1 MNNAKR
7 VNFRSKKFLEEH
19 VSSILDFYTDN
30 IIDKTGGYHQN
41 YKDDGTVFDTDK
53 KQLVSSCR
61 MIFNYVKA
69 DTLFAG
75 DNYPK
80 IWRHGLDYL
89 RSVHWQNDRQ
99 GYSWTL
105 DNSGVTDATNQCYGL
120 AFVLL
125 AFSTALKGGDESARA
140 DVYHTYQL
148 MEQHFWQA
156 DIGLYADEISAD
168 WQEMSDYR
176 GQNSNMH
183 SCEAML
189 LAYEATQDSLFL
201 DRAYHLAQKIAV
213 EQADKTSGLVWEHF
227 NTDLSIDWDYNR
239 DDPKNLYRPWGFQP
253 GHQTEWTKLLLM
265 LHKHQ
270 PEQWMIDR
278 AKSLFDHAV
287 NTAWDD
293 VNGGLFYGYDDQGNI
308 CDDDKYFW
316 VQAESFAAAAL
327 LAHATGDE
335 QYWQWYDKLWAYSWE
350 HFVDHENGAW
360 FRLLNADNSSQSDV
374 KSAAGAKCDY
384 HTLGACTVVLESVF
398 N

>member
-1 MNNAKR
+1 MNNDKNI
-7 VNFRSKKFLEEH
+7 NFRSKYFLEKH
-19 VSSILDFYTDN
+19 VSSILDFYTDK
-30 IIDKTGGYHQN
+30 IIDENGGYHQN
-41 YKDDGTVFDTDK
+41 YKDDGTLFDLDK

-61 MIFNYVKA
+61 MIFNYIKA
-69 DTLFAG
+69 DSMFGGAI
-75 DNYPK
+75 YPK
-80 IWRHGLDYL
+80 VWQHGLDYL
-89 RSVHWQNDRQ
+89 RAVHWQNERQ

-105 DNSGVTDATNQCYGL
+105 DNTGVTDETNQCYGL

-140 DVYHTYQL
+140 DVYHTYEL
-148 MEQHFWQA
+148 MEKHFWQA
-156 DIGLYADEISAD
+156 NIGLYADEISAD
-168 WQEMSDYR
+168 WQQVSDYR

-189 LAYEATQDSLFL
+189 LAYEATEDTLFL
-201 DRAYHLAQKIAV
+201 DRAYSLAQKIAV
-213 EQADKTSGLVWEHF
+213 EQADKTKGLVWEHF
-227 NTDLSIDWDYNR
+227 KTDLSIDWDYNR

-265 LHKHQ
+265 LHKHR

-287 NTAWDD
+287 TSAWDD

-335 QYWQWYDKLWAYSWE
+335 QYWQWYDKLWAYCWE
-350 HFVDHENGAW
+350 HFIDHENGAW
-360 FRLLNADNSSQSDV
+360 FRLLNADNSSQSDI

-384 HTLGACTVVLESVF
+384 HTLGACTIVLESVF

>member
-1 MNNAKR
+1 MNTNTDI
-7 VNFRSKKFLEEH
+7 NFRSKQFLEEH
-19 VSSILDFYTDN
+19 VSSILDFYTDK
-30 IIDKTGGYHQN
+30 IIDKSGGYHQN
-41 YKDDGTVFDTDK
+41 YKNDGTLFDTDK

-69 DTLFAG
+69 DSLFG
-75 DNYPK
+75 GEHYPK
-80 IWRHGLDYL
+80 IWLHGLDYL
-89 RSVHWQNDRQ
+89 RAVHWQSERQ

-105 DNSGVTDATNQCYGL
+105 DKSGATDETNQCYGL

-140 DVYHTYQL
+140 DVYHTYEL
-148 MEQHFWQA
+148 MEKHFWQA

-168 WQEMSDYR
+168 WQQVSDYR

-189 LAYEATQDSLFL
+189 LAYEATEDTLFL
-201 DRAYHLAQKIAV
+201 DRAYALAQKIAI
-213 EQADKTSGLVWEHF
+213 EQADKTKGLVWEHF
-227 NTDLSIDWDYNR
+227 NTDLSINWDYNR

-265 LHKHQ
+265 LHKHR

-278 AKSLFDHAV
+278 AKALFDHAV
-287 NTAWDD
+287 TSAWDD

-335 QYWQWYDKLWAYSWE
+335 QYWQWYDKLWAYCWE
-350 HFVDHENGAW
+350 HFIDHENGAW